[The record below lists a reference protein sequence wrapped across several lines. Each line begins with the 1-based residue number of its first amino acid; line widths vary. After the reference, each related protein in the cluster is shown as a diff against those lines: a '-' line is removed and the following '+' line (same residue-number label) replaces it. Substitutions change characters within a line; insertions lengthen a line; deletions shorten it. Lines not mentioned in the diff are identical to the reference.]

1 MNPYIIRQ
9 EFKLSK
15 KDRQTIKKHGS
26 FLIWFT
32 GLSGSGKSTLSNAV
46 EQRLHEMGVHTY
58 PLDGDNIR
66 DGINKNLSFSPDD
79 REENNRRVGEIAK
92 LFIDA
97 GIVTL
102 GSFISPYKKSREEIR
117 DIVGADN
124 FIEVF
129 LNTSLEECER
139 RDVKGLYEKARNGE
153 ILSFTGISSPYEA
166 PEKPDIEIKTEEL
179 SVEEAADE
187 VLQFVSKK
195 LALHE

>member
-1 MNPYIIRQ
+1 MSPYIIRQ
-9 EFKLSK
+9 TFKLSK
-15 KDRQTIKKHGS
+15 KDRQALKKHGS

-46 EQRLHEMGVHTY
+46 EQRLHQMGVHTY

-66 DGINKNLSFSPDD
+66 DGINKNLSFSADD

-102 GSFISPYKKSREEIR
+102 GSFISPYTKSREEIKN
-117 DIVGADN
+117 IVGQEN
-124 FIEVF
+124 FVEVF

-139 RDVKGLYEKARNGE
+139 RDVKGLYEKARKGE
-153 ILSFTGISSPYEA
+153 ISSFTGISSPYEA
-166 PEKPDIEIKTEEL
+166 PENPDIEIRTEEMT
-179 SVEEAADE
+179 VDEAADR
-187 VLQFVSKK
+187 VIAFISKK
-195 LALHE
+195 LDFHE